1 MNKPLIAIIATA
13 LMLITP
19 SSSNAQGIPVYDAS
33 GYAQLI
39 AQLDAMADDYA
50 NQIDQLEEAVRQA
63 DAITGTRNMGDV
75 ANGVF
80 EQQLRQYL
88 PNTWQDTLNMI
99 NGAPIPNGALG
110 TQNIYSN
117 LYNEFDPLSGA
128 TIMASDPSGQ
138 VAKAIDRRTGTTYAA
153 IAASEQAYN
162 NIPVRMQTYESL
174 LNELNNSDDLK
185 ASVDL
190 NARIAAENG
199 ILMNEIMRLNAIQIQ
214 QNSSID
220 NTQLMENR
228 RAATFNQY
236 DPDLARQAIEFPD

>member
-88 PNTWQDTLNMI
+88 PNTWKDTLNMI

-117 LYNEFDPLSGA
+117 LYSEFDPLSGA

-162 NIPVRMQTYESL
+162 NIPARMQTYESL

>member
-1 MNKPLIAIIATA
+1 MNKYIIIAILFT
-13 LMLITP
+13 LMVFSPYP
-19 SSSNAQGIPVYDAS
+19 SKAQGIPVYDAS
-33 GYAQLI
+33 GFTQLI

-99 NGAPIPNGALG
+99 NGALIPNGALG
-110 TQNIYSN
+110 TQNIYSD
-117 LYNEFDPLSGA
+117 LYNEYDPLSGA
-128 TIMASDPSGQ
+128 TIMASDSTGQ
-138 VAKAIDRRTGTTYAA
+138 LARAIDRRTGTTYAA

-174 LNELNNSDDLK
+174 LSELNNSDDLK

-190 NARIAAENG
+190 NARISAENG

-220 NTQLMENR
+220 NMQLMENR

-236 DPDLARQAIEFPD
+236 DPDLARQAIQFPE

>member
-1 MNKPLIAIIATA
+1 MNKTFLGIIAFK
-13 LMLITP
+13 LLLFTP
-19 SSSNAQGIPVYDAS
+19 FQTKAQGIPVYDAS
-33 GYAQLI
+33 GYIQLI

-50 NQIDQLEEAVRQA
+50 NQINQLQEAVRQA
-63 DAITGTRNMGDV
+63 DAITGSRNMGSV

-99 NGAPIPNGALG
+99 NGAAIPSGALG
-110 TQNIYSN
+110 TQNIYSD
-117 LYNEFDPLSGA
+117 LFNEYAPLSGA

-174 LNELNNSDDLK
+174 LDELNNSDDLK

-236 DPDLARQAIEFPD
+236 DPDLARQAIQFPD

>member
-1 MNKPLIAIIATA
+1 MKLKIFALTAMVATLLTTTQA
-13 LMLITP
+13 K
-19 SSSNAQGIPVYDAS
+19 AQGMPVYDAA
-33 GYAQLI
+33 GFIQLM

-50 NQIDQLEEAVRQA
+50 NQIGQLEEAVRQA

-110 TQNIYSN
+110 TQNIYSD

-174 LNELNNSDDLK
+174 LSELNNSDDLK

-236 DPDLARQAIEFPD
+236 DPDLARQAIQFPD

>member
-1 MNKPLIAIIATA
+1 
-13 LMLITP
+13 
-19 SSSNAQGIPVYDAS
+19 
-33 GYAQLI
+33 
-39 AQLDAMADDYA
+39 
-50 NQIDQLEEAVRQA
+50 
-63 DAITGTRNMGDV
+63 
-75 ANGVF
+75 
-80 EQQLRQYL
+80 
-88 PNTWQDTLNMI
+88 MI

-117 LYNEFDPLSGA
+117 LYSEFDPLSGA

-174 LNELNNSDDLK
+174 LSELNNSDDLK